1 MLFYTASDAEAER
14 TIMKKTY
21 AFIAAAVMA
30 ITVLAGGS
38 AKTDGEI
45 TNTADSIAERPAASR
60 IQADRFT
67 DPSYP
72 EPDTEETDETE
83 PEATAEPDVTDDT
96 PQSIPEKTATVIY
109 DSADDPGNDD
119 SSVPGRQMTNKTE
132 HDSGKKEDLSGN
144 STSPS
149 PHAHDWIPVTET
161 VHHDAEY
168 RTVHHDA
175 VTEEVKVT
183 DSQAW
188 TENIYRD
195 WCVCNEC
202 GYKTESYDA
211 LDRHFWD
218 SHDYECSG
226 YHTETVLEKT
236 VEHPEEWHYETRTV
250 SEAYDEQVLVKQ
262 AYDETVT
269 TGYKC
274 ATCGERK

>member
-1 MLFYTASDAEAER
+1 
-14 TIMKKTY
+14 MKKRNKLWLIIPVIIPIFCMALFKNKESTA
-21 AFIAAAVMA
+21 AFEKRADALPYEIET
-30 ITVLAGGS
+30 ISLQKDYSFKNNDGQREETVLETS
-38 AKTDGEI
+38 SKELI
-45 TNTADSIAERPAASR
+45 E
-60 IQADRFT
+60 
-67 DPSYP
+67 
-72 EPDTEETDETE
+72 DTEKKTVTE
-83 PEATAEPDVTDDT
+83 KIPSSDFADKGTEDLQYGKNTVSLPANNEKIVQAEKSGD
-96 PQSIPEKTATVIY
+96 
-109 DSADDPGNDD
+109 
-119 SSVPGRQMTNKTE
+119 KTE
-132 HDSGKKEDLSGN
+132 SMPPESTAVKE
-144 STSPS
+144 PQ
-149 PHAHDWIPVTET
+149 HVHDWIPVTET

-202 GYKTESYDA
+202 GYMAESYSE
-211 LDRHFWD
+211 LDQHFWD